1 MDPIIR
7 VYWIGYEGPLSL
19 VATLLGGHSKI
30 KPRVDDAVE
39 AVVKA
44 SHIRE

>member
-1 MDPIIR
+1 M
-7 VYWIGYEGPLSL
+7 SL
-19 VATLLGGHSKI
+19 VATLLGKRHSKI
-30 KPRVDDAVE
+30 KPMIDALE